1 MCVQYWDVLGIKRCL
16 SKILSSTNLIK
27 EWSLFIDCLIL
38 INFRIN
44 MLTVPWQIVDLSF
57 LSKLET
63 PITLVVEYSNY
74 PKIVAGGISNELV
87 STVLARLVP
96 KQYSHANPAS
106 YEG

>member
-1 MCVQYWDVLGIKRCL
+1 MYLASENTFLEFYQAQ
-16 SKILSSTNLIK
+16 ILLTSGA
-27 EWSLFIDCLIL
+27 LFIDCLIL

-44 MLTVPWQIVDLSF
+44 MLTFPWQIVETLGVLSF
-57 LSKLET
+57 VSKLET

-74 PKIVAGGISNELV
+74 PRIVAGGILNELV

-96 KQYSHANPAS
+96 KQYSNANPGS

>member
-1 MCVQYWDVLGIKRCL
+1 
-16 SKILSSTNLIK
+16 
-27 EWSLFIDCLIL
+27 
-38 INFRIN
+38 
-44 MLTVPWQIVDLSF
+44 MLTFPWQIVQTLGVLSF

-87 STVLARLVP
+87 STVLACLVP

>member
-1 MCVQYWDVLGIKRCL
+1 
-16 SKILSSTNLIK
+16 
-27 EWSLFIDCLIL
+27 
-38 INFRIN
+38 
-44 MLTVPWQIVDLSF
+44 MLTFPWQIVQTLGVLSF

-74 PKIVAGGISNELV
+74 PKIVTGGISNEFV
-87 STVLARLVP
+87 TTVLACLVP